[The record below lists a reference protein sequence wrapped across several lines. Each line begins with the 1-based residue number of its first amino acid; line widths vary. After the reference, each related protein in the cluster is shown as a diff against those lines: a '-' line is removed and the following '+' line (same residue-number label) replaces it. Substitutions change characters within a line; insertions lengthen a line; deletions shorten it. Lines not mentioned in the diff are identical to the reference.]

1 MNIVRENR
9 EDLTSLLKVTISEVD
24 YNEAVEKALREYKR
38 KANVPGFRPGMVP
51 MGVVSKMYKKGAVAE
66 EAYRAAS
73 KACFEYIE
81 SEGITF
87 IGDVIPSS
95 EQVALDF
102 DNNTEHEFI
111 FEFAASPEVK
121 IKFSNKDIVT
131 KNIIEINEEMATSYR
146 DNYLRKFG
154 KLVDV
159 PAVELDEALTVTLD
173 NTEINVTD
181 AYVGLISM
189 SEEDRKPFIGKK
201 IGDEMEVNVNE
212 LYKTTEQ
219 RASILQV
226 KAEELEGINP
236 NFKLTITNIR
246 KFANPELNEEFFK
259 MAFPEGNITDE
270 NGLEEYIKGQIGT
283 ELGRETEQ
291 LFSID
296 VKKLII
302 EKAALVMPEAFLK
315 KWLFTINEG
324 KFTMEEIEKDFTPFL
339 NMMRWNLIQKHYVK
353 EMNIEVT
360 KDDVLEEAKALTL
373 MQFAQYGMA
382 SLEDAMLT
390 QYAEQV
396 LSNKEEANKIYEKLY
411 ERKVIDAV
419 IPMLKTEEKTVS
431 VEDFG
436 KIVDELNKQ

>member
-9 EDLTSLLKVTISEVD
+9 EDLTSILRVTISEVD

-73 KACFEYIE
+73 KACFDYIE
-81 SEGITF
+81 SEGINI
-87 IGDVIPSS
+87 IGDVIPSN
-95 EQVALDF
+95 EQPAIDF
-102 DNNTEHEFI
+102 ENSSEHEFM
-111 FEFAASPEVK
+111 FEFAAAPEVK
-121 IKFSNKDIVT
+121 IEFTAKDKVT
-131 KNIIEINEEMATSYR
+131 KNNIEINEEMSSSYL

-159 PAVELDEALTVTLD
+159 ATAESDEALTVTLD

-201 IGDEMEVNVNE
+201 IGDEMEVNIEE
-212 LYKTTEQ
+212 LYKKPEQ

-246 KFANPELNEEFFK
+246 KFANPDLNEEFFK

-270 NGLEEYIKGQIGT
+270 KGLKEYVDGQISI
-283 ELGRETEQ
+283 ELSRETDQ
-291 LFSID
+291 LFAIN
-296 VKKLII
+296 VKKMILD
-302 EKAALVMPEAFLK
+302 KAALVMPEAFLK
-315 KWLFTINEG
+315 KWLFAINEG
-324 KFTMEEIEKDFTPFL
+324 KFTLEEIEKDFAPFL

-353 EMNIEVT
+353 ELNIEVT

-390 QYAEQV
+390 QYAEQI
-396 LSNKEEANKIYEKLY
+396 LSNREEANKIYEKLY
-411 ERKVIDAV
+411 ERKVIDTV
-419 IPMLKTEEKTVS
+419 IPMFKTENKSVS
-431 VEDFG
+431 VEAFG
-436 KIVDELNKQ
+436 KIVDELNK